1 MLSNSNFTVK
11 EQIGNDCLPLEVS
24 FNIHSLFHAV
34 GCLGNFFGKR
44 TQCSGL
50 MCLWQCLHI
59 VFHSPLSHHQ
69 WPLSTVPQPDVGRY
83 GLMQTGTCERGG
95 NAVLGDGSRDGIDD
109 HCATRR
115 ASQLTK
121 PTLNPLLQPWGLWD
135 LEKLENKA
143 AAKMETTQVMLAIK
157 NTCDRP
163 AVQQAANLFAWFA
176 LCSIFQTW
184 DGEGAHPAN
193 PSHL

>member
-1 MLSNSNFTVK
+1 MMCMNFQLEKLILQAPRPWNSVSSDLGHSSYYSINGASPFLSMTEATSIN
-11 EQIGNDCLPLEVS
+11 
-24 FNIHSLFHAV
+24 
-34 GCLGNFFGKR
+34 
-44 TQCSGL
+44 
-50 MCLWQCLHI
+50 
-59 VFHSPLSHHQ
+59 
-69 WPLSTVPQPDVGRY
+69 VGRY
-83 GLMQTGTCERGG
+83 GPLQTGTCERGG

-184 DGEGAHPAN
+184 DGEGALPAIL
-193 PSHL
+193 SHL